1 MSVTYDFSGKTAF
14 VTGAGKGMGLAA
26 ASAFAAAGAA
36 VALVDWDGDVLHA
49 EADRLSD
56 AGHHV
61 LPVVCDVADEAAVR
75 DAVKR
80 SVSELGALDMAFNN
94 AGIQADAVEFA
105 DLAIDQYDRML
116 GINLR
121 GVAVAMKYQLA
132 HMRQAGGGAIVNNSS
147 LGGFVGVPG
156 RAAYHA
162 AKHGIHGLIKSTA
175 LEYAT
180 RGIRVNGVAPGIIDT
195 PMVSDMKNAEEGVI
209 EEMMRD
215 VPIKRLG
222 QPEEIAA
229 AVMWLCS
236 DGASFVTGHII
247 AVDGGY
253 VAR

>member
-1 MSVTYDFSGKTAF
+1 MNVSYDFSGKTAF
-14 VTGAGKGMGLAA
+14 VTGAAKGMGLAA
-26 ASAFAAAGAA
+26 ADAFAAAGAA
-36 VALVDWDGDVLHA
+36 VALVDRDEDALRT
-49 EADRLSD
+49 EARRLN
-56 AGHHV
+56 AGGGRA
-61 LPVVCDVADEAAVR
+61 LPIVCDVADEISVKEAVR
-75 DAVKR
+75 RTVA
-80 SVSELGALDMAFNN
+80 ELGGLDMAFNN
-94 AGIQADAVEFA
+94 AGIQADAVELA
-105 DLAIDQYDRML
+105 DVAMDDYDRML

-132 HMRQAGGGAIVNNSS
+132 HMRESGGGAIVNNSS

-195 PMVSDMKNAEEGVI
+195 PMLSHMKNAEEGVI

-229 AVMWLCS
+229 AVLWLCS
-236 DGASFVTGHII
+236 EGASFVTGHVI

>member
-1 MSVTYDFSGKTAF
+1 MNVSYDFSGKTAF
-14 VTGAGKGMGLAA
+14 VTGAAKGMGLAA
-26 ASAFAAAGAA
+26 ANAFVAAGAA
-36 VALVDWDGDVLHA
+36 VALVDRDEDALRT
-49 EADRLSD
+49 EARRLNSGSGR
-56 AGHHV
+56 A
-61 LPVVCDVADEAAVR
+61 LPIVCDVAAENSVKEAVR
-75 DAVKR
+75 RTVA
-80 SVSELGALDMAFNN
+80 ELGGLDLAFNN
-94 AGIQADAVEFA
+94 AGIQADAVELA
-105 DLAIDQYDRML
+105 DVSMDDYDHML

-132 HMRQAGGGAIVNNSS
+132 HMRENGGGAIVNNSS

-195 PMVSDMKNAEEGVI
+195 PMLSHMKNAEEGVI

-229 AVMWLCS
+229 AVLWLCS
-236 DGASFVTGHII
+236 EGASFVTGHVI

>member
-1 MSVTYDFSGKTAF
+1 MDDGE
-14 VTGAGKGMGLAA
+14 G
-26 ASAFAAAGAA
+26 FAAAGARH
-36 VALVDWDGDVLHA
+36 VGFHGLQDVGD
-49 EADRLSD
+49 R
-56 AGHHV
+56 
-61 LPVVCDVADEAAVR
+61 CDHGA
-75 DAVKR
+75 R
-80 SVSELGALDMAFNN
+80 SLDPAQ
-94 AGIQADAVEFA
+94 G
-105 DLAIDQYDRML
+105 
-116 GINLR
+116 
-121 GVAVAMKYQLA
+121 
-132 HMRQAGGGAIVNNSS
+132 
-147 LGGFVGVPG
+147 GGFVGVPG

-195 PMVSDMKNAEEGVI
+195 PMLSHMKNAEEGVI

-229 AVMWLCS
+229 AVLWLCS
-236 DGASFVTGHII
+236 EGASFVTGHVI